1 MDRKRLK
8 SKKLEHGCS
17 CFRDLAGVH
26 MQRLQE
32 DLMKF
37 SKYAVL
43 LMVLIFGFST
53 SVVAA
58 SPEPFAINDLL
69 QPPYPDKP
77 TQADV
82 SFFIDN
88 VSDIDLNSGSYKIV
102 GQMVV
107 EWRDPRLAFAPDPD
121 YPDRPRNL
129 NADAASELLKKIW
142 EPVFEI
148 SNEREER
155 KTGVVSLNVWPD
167 GRIRYYEKFDSFP
180 NFQSNLAFYP
190 YGTVDLNLVMTGFLQ
205 DRGELIYNLK
215 VFEFQDRNRP
225 EDFIHGHWKFISM
238 EATERPAKRSDD
250 RSVEYSQIHFK
261 VKLNHESI
269 ESGALTI
276 FVPLFVIFIAS
287 SAVLWLDPAKVPS
300 YASPRL
306 GGTLTL
312 ILTTVA
318 LKYSLAKQIPSLQYI
333 TMTDLLLIETILL
346 LVISLLLSVVYIW
359 MYAEKSELAAKKFNR
374 NVRIFY
380 PFAFV
385 SVIAVSI
392 FIFSLASK
400 TSA

>member
-1 MDRKRLK
+1 MGDELMK
-8 SKKLEHGCS
+8 SDKLGHGLR
-17 CFRDLAGVH
+17 CFSDPALRH

-32 DLMKF
+32 ALVEF
-37 SKYAVL
+37 FRFAVL
-43 LMVLIFGFST
+43 VVTLSWAFST
-53 SVVAA
+53 SAVAA
-58 SPEPFAINDLL
+58 SPQPFLINDL
-69 QPPYPDKP
+69 QQSPNADKP
-77 TQADV
+77 THADV

-107 EWRDPRLAFAPDPD
+107 EWQDPRLAFAPDPD

-155 KTGVVSLNVWPD
+155 KTGVVSLTIWPD

-190 YGTVDLNLVMTGFLQ
+190 YGTIDLNLVMTGFLQ
-205 DRGELIYNLK
+205 DRSELIYRLK
-215 VFEFQDRNRP
+215 VFEFQDRTKP

-238 EATERPAKRSDD
+238 EASEKPAKRSDD
-250 RSVEYSQIHFK
+250 RSVEYSQIRFK
-261 VKLNHESI
+261 VKLDHESI
-269 ESGALTI
+269 QSGALTI

-287 SAVLWLDPAKVPS
+287 SALLWLDPAKVAS

-333 TMTDLLLIETILL
+333 TMTDLLMIETILL
-346 LVISLLLSVVYIW
+346 LVVSLVLSVVYIW

-374 NVRIFY
+374 IVRAFY

-385 SVIAVSI
+385 FVITTSI
-392 FIFSLASK
+392 FIFSLVSK
-400 TSA
+400 SYA